1 MRQIVP
7 SSNKSLF
14 KALILGLCLGA
25 QLPSQAQ
32 YTATDSHTAE
42 ELAMELAGDGVT
54 ILNPILSCGDSVNG
68 IFTGSGGL
76 EFDEGIILSTGNTD
90 QIFQDWYTTGGAIS
104 TNNWMTSEGVDVDMN
119 NLLRQWGDTDT
130 LTEAYATCALEFD
143 LIPQAKTL
151 KIDYFFATGLFSPS
165 VTIGCANYVDIIAIL
180 IKGGGEYPEYTN
192 IATIPGT
199 DIPVNVNSIAFEGF
213 DGCPPVEGGPY
224 LEYKIG
230 NSPLSEDFMDY
241 FCYNSLTPVFSPEA
255 AVSPCDTYHIKI
267 AAADI
272 RQPVISYQN
281 QAISLFLKSGSLRT
295 TGQPEDCPTTVDP
308 EPPSSI
314 SEYLKQQA
322 QIKVSPNPFNTGVAI
337 AIHNDNG
344 KELYNVALYDI
355 GGRLLSQTNGNL
367 NEVNASLAAIGNN
380 LATGMYMLKIKSASG
395 KYNHTVKVV
404 KE

>member
-1 MRQIVP
+1 MKRKIT
-7 SSNKSLF
+7 L
-14 KALILGLCLGA
+14 ALAATYMGYA
-25 QLPSQAQ
+25 TASAQ

-54 ILNPILSCGDSVNG
+54 ILNPVLSCGDSVNG

-90 QIFQDWYTTGGAIS
+90 MVFQDWHTTGGAIS
-104 TNNWMTSEGVDVDMN
+104 TNNWMTTYGIDEDLN
-119 NLLRQWGDTDT
+119 NMLRIWGDTDSI
-130 LTEAYATCALEFD
+130 TEAYATCALEFD

-165 VTIGCANYVDIIAIL
+165 VTIGCANFVDIIAIL

-199 DIPVNVNSIAFEGF
+199 DIPVNVNSITFEGVAE
-213 DGCPPVEGGPY
+213 CLPVEGGPY

-241 FCYNSLTPVFSPEA
+241 FSYNGLTPVFTPEA

-272 RQPVISYQN
+272 RQPSIAYQN
-281 QAISLFLKSGSLRT
+281 QAISLFLKSGSLHT

-308 EPPSSI
+308 EPPSSLN
-314 SEYLKQQA
+314 EYLKQQA
-322 QIKVSPNPFNTGVAI
+322 QIKVSPNPFKSDMSVTI
-337 AIHNDNG
+337 QNDNG
-344 KELYNVALYDI
+344 KEIYSVGLYDI
-355 GGRLLSQTNGNL
+355 GGRLLSQTKGNL
-367 NEVNASLAAIGNN
+367 NQVNTNLSVVGND
-380 LATGMYMLKIKSASG
+380 LATGMYMLKIQSASG